1 MPEAHTSR
9 CRPGGSPPTH
19 RASHDQEK
27 AGIGTADD
35 RITVG
40 VAASAA
46 AALLQRAGVPA
57 EPARL
62 TARCIVTADAWGIPS
77 HGLMRLPYYLAR
89 LSAGGVRPVA
99 QLRVIADSG
108 PLLVLDGNDGLG
120 HWQLWRAAELARDRA
135 AEYGV
140 AATAVRRSSHCGALG
155 IYTWPALDAGQTILL
170 FSNGPA
176 VMPAWGGERPVLST
190 SPIAAGIPTSPDPTI
205 VDLATSAVARG
216 KIAVAAQAGSPI
228 PPGWAFDENGRPT
241 TDPAVALRGMLA
253 PLGGAKGYAL
263 ALVVEA
269 LTAGL
274 VGPLLSADV
283 PDMFAAE
290 DAALPQQIAHL
301 VIALDPACFGS
312 AEGADARGRL
322 DDLAGRVRDSGARL
336 PGGSRTAPGRIPAD
350 TPIALSSSLRKL
362 LSQVTP

>member
-1 MPEAHTSR
+1 VPEAHSPR
-9 CRPGGSPPTH
+9 SRPGGSAATR
-19 RASHDQEK
+19 RADHDQAK
-27 AGIGTADD
+27 AASSTADD
-35 RITVG
+35 VTVG

-57 EPARL
+57 DDARL

-99 QLRVIADSG
+99 ELRLVADTG

-135 AEYGV
+135 AVHGI
-140 AATAVRRSSHCGALG
+140 AAAAVRRSSHCGALG
-155 IYTWPALDAGQTILL
+155 IYTWPALDAGKLTLL

-190 SPIAAGIPTSPDPTI
+190 SPIAAGIPTLPVPTI

-216 KIAVAAQAGSPI
+216 KIATAAQAGSPI
-228 PPGWAFDENGRPT
+228 PSGWAFDGDGQPT

-274 VGPLLSADV
+274 VGPLLSADI

-290 DAALPQQIAHL
+290 DAALPQQISHL
-301 VIALDPACFGS
+301 VITLDPARFGS
-312 AEGADARGRL
+312 VDGPDAHVRL
-322 DDLAGRVRDSGARL
+322 DDLAGRVRDSGGRL
-336 PGGSRTAPGRIPAD
+336 PGGSRTAPGQIPAD
-350 TPIALSSSLRKL
+350 TPIALSLPIREL
-362 LSQVTP
+362 LSQATP